1 MMMLMCVGTYS
12 PRSEPS
18 VNPPHRQQN
27 GASQLIPGP
36 EFKQRQIAFPNRI
49 RDADPK
55 QQVTDRARL
64 NDQNELSLILSRS
77 LEMDTTAE
85 LSAHC
90 LPKQSERWN
99 SATGTFLMANFDCT
113 N

>member
-55 QQVTDRARL
+55 QQV
-64 NDQNELSLILSRS
+64 NDQSELSLIPDRS
-77 LEMDTTAE
+77 VEMNTTAE
-85 LSAHC
+85 LMRALLAQTLSQGC
-90 LPKQSERWN
+90 N
-99 SATGTFLMANFDCT
+99 SATRHLLGREV
-113 N
+113 